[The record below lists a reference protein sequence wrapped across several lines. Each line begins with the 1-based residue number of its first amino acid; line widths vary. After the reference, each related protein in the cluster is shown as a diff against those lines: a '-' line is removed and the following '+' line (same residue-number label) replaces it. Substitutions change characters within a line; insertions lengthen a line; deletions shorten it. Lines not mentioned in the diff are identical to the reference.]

1 MDYYHLLSLL
11 LTAFELYPL
20 TRYNSNWN
28 DLIIVEMILRVNI
41 SFLDLHIF
49 WPFSIVLPVEMVYI
63 VLTMIQI

>member
-1 MDYYHLLSLL
+1 
-11 LTAFELYPL
+11 
-20 TRYNSNWN
+20 
-28 DLIIVEMILRVNI
+28 MILRVNI